1 MTVIEVM
8 AELQMMIDRGVIT
21 GSEQFGYFA
30 YAGYGDSYFEEGT
43 TIGIE
48 CEDNENVVYID

>member
-1 MTVIEVM
+1 MTVNEVI

-30 YAGYGDSYFEEGT
+30 YAGYGDTYFEEGT
-43 TIGIE
+43 TIGLE
-48 CEDNENVVYID
+48 CEDNGNVVYID